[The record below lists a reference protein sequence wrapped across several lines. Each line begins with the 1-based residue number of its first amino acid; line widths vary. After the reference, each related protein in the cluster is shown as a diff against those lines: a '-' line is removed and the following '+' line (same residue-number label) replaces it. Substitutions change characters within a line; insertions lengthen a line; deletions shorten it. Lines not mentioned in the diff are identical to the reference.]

1 MFFVTF
7 ICTKIEGYSL
17 YNVIN
22 TFPQKR
28 IKYKKEKGKQK
39 MNFWCIRFEIYVHF
53 LTDSYKI
60 AAC

>member
-39 MNFWCIRFEIYVHF
+39 MNFWCIRLEIYVHF
-53 LTDSYKI
+53 FNR
-60 AAC
+60 